1 MIEGVTMKKL
11 LIISSLLPLFSF
23 AASQPLPAITDI
35 KCAANYGDKGVYL
48 VQSNEKTSQLA
59 IVQQGKIVNSQQF
72 DAAAYT
78 CSLHPEHPV
87 GYIGI
92 TGQPQRLLQNFNY
105 SYAFPTD
112 ATAINLDPDA
122 NMAEYWLPITDDA
135 ENFNVTITELSTGKI
150 IAQHTIPKDSLNH
163 KYLDFSADGKNM
175 LLLNMDGSRGLRVL
189 EPKTLNWKERIEY
202 KGKNATTTKYI
213 GNHILTNFSGT
224 VQLYQGDNLLW
235 SYQHPEISGEEL
247 QVSRNQKLLLLGN
260 GGGNTFAILNTAG
273 EALLEVTFRQTLPD
287 SEHYRLLQLLDDG
300 FVMKHTDDQHYRVY
314 NLEQQVLRTFKL
326 DSADTLLPPP
336 SVHQDF
342 YRLSPTKTPT
352 GLRRQT
358 LTLLQ

>member
-1 MIEGVTMKKL
+1 MKKL

-35 KCAANYGDKGVYL
+35 QCAENYGEKGVYL
-48 VQSNEKTSQLA
+48 VQTNEKSSQLT
-59 IVQQGKIVNSQQF
+59 IVQQGKVASTHPFAIAISSCHLVDPQSPAGFMNTTDKQPYLLQGLNSRALPSGAFAIDLQPHANIVKYWRQ
-72 DAAAYT
+72 
-78 CSLHPEHPV
+78 HPE
-87 GYIGI
+87 
-92 TGQPQRLLQNFNY
+92 L
-105 SYAFPTD
+105 
-112 ATAINLDPDA
+112 
-122 NMAEYWLPITDDA
+122 E
-135 ENFNVTITELSTGKI
+135 
-150 IAQHTIPKDSLNH
+150 DSLIVTFENLQTGALIAEHILPARDLNH
-163 KYLDFSADGKNM
+163 QGFEFAADGQSM
-175 LLLNMDGSRGLRVL
+175 LIVNMDGSRGLRVL
-189 EPKTLNWKERIEY
+189 EPKTLNWKESIEY

-300 FVMKHTDDQHYRVY
+300 FVMKHTDEQHYRVY

-336 SVHQDF
+336 SIHQDF